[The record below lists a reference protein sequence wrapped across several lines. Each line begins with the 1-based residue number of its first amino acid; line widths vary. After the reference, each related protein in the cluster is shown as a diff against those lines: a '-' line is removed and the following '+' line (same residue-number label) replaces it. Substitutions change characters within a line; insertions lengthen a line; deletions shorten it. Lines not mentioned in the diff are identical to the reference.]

1 MKGDGYMEI
10 RLNRLTLENFKGIR
24 SFELEPGGQDI
35 TVRGANAAGKTTLQ
49 DGFLWLLFGK
59 DSQGKSDFAIKTLDA
74 AGQEIHG
81 LDHSVSAE
89 LDVDGKAVQLKKVY
103 REKWTKKR
111 GSTNKELTGHT
122 TEHFIEGVPVQKK
135 EWDKRIGELVDE
147 STFKLLTSPSYFNQ
161 LHWEKRRQILL
172 QVCGDISDQD
182 VIASN
187 TDLAKL
193 PDLLGNRSLED
204 HKKVVAARKKDINK
218 RLQDIPGR
226 IDELSR
232 STQATDQYSPRMIKD
247 RIQELEQKIEQAK
260 ASNGKADLYRQ
271 KSELEAELSR
281 LQHEDEQALRKRTQ
295 TIQDSIDQLTR
306 ERKDSAYELQS
317 AQSKIKEIEQS
328 RDRWTEQIEKLRAEY
343 RELAAQEASVDGTCP
358 TCGQELPEDQV
369 QTAKDKFNQDKAAR
383 LKEINAE
390 GKRIKGDVDQA
401 TQKIEELSVKTDK
414 LDSKIA
420 GLDQQIEAKQQ
431 ELELTKNQ
439 PGPNTE
445 VIALAEAEIRRIND
459 QLSQDIGVDTSTME
473 QELEAERSK
482 LAQVEAAKQSK
493 ARIEELKAE
502 EKKLAK
508 EYEDL
513 ESQTY
518 LMEQFVVSKVHM
530 LEEKINS
537 KFEMARFKMFK
548 ENLNGGLE
556 ETCQVTF
563 GGVPVGYG
571 LNTGATIAVGMDIVR
586 TLQTHYGIHCPI
598 WIDNRE
604 SLVELPSMDCQ
615 VLSLVVDGSC
625 PELTVETSTQYAE
638 AING

>member
-1 MKGDGYMEI
+1 MHLSLI
-10 RLNRLTLENFKGIR
+10 SLHISNFKGIE
-24 SFELEPGGQDI
+24 SLDLQLDGQNVSI
-35 TVRGANAAGKTTLQ
+35 FGANAAGKTSVA
-49 DGFLWLLFGK
+49 DSVHWCLFGE
-59 DSQGKSDFAIKTLDA
+59 DSRGSVGFEVKPLGQAGKQK
-74 AGQEIHG
+74 HG
-81 LDHSVSAE
+81 LCPTVE
-89 LDVDGKAVQLKKVY
+89 LCLSMDQRNIRLKRVLKEV
-103 REKWTKKR
+103 WTKKR
-111 GSTNKELTGHT
+111 GRQEKELTGHK
-122 TEHFIEGVPVQKK
+122 TEFYIDEAPMKKGEYEDSIEGIINK
-135 EWDKRIGELVDE
+135 DL
-147 STFKLLTSPSYFNQ
+147 FKLLTSATYFNQ
-161 LHWEKRRQILL
+161 KLDWKKRRQVLLDLFGDVSVEEVIEHNPELSKVPEILGSRTIEKHREL
-172 QVCGDISDQD
+172 ISKKKKE
-182 VIASN
+182 IAQ
-187 TDLAKL
+187 
-193 PDLLGNRSLED
+193 
-204 HKKVVAARKKDINK
+204 KKDQ
-218 RLQDIPGR
+218 LPAR
-226 IDELSR
+226 IDELYR
-232 STQATDQYSPRMIKD
+232 SIPAERPPREIFQQRIK
-247 RIQELEQKIEQAK
+247 ELECKIEAAK

-493 ARIEELKAE
+493 ARIEELKVE
-502 EKKLAK
+502 EKNLAK

-586 TLQTHYGIHCPI
+586 TLQNHYGIHCPI

>member
-1 MKGDGYMEI
+1 MHLSLI
-10 RLNRLTLENFKGIR
+10 SLHISNFKGIE
-24 SFELEPGGQDI
+24 SLDLQLDGQNVSI
-35 TVRGANAAGKTTLQ
+35 FGANAAGKTSVA
-49 DGFLWLLFGK
+49 DSVHWCLFGE
-59 DSQGKSDFAIKTLDA
+59 DSRGSVGFEVKPLGQAGKQK
-74 AGQEIHG
+74 HG
-81 LDHSVSAE
+81 LCPTVE
-89 LDVDGKAVQLKKVY
+89 LCLSMDQRNIRLKRVLKEV
-103 REKWTKKR
+103 WTKKR
-111 GSTNKELTGHT
+111 GRQEKELTGHK
-122 TEHFIEGVPVQKK
+122 TEFYIDEAPMKKGEYEDSIEGIINK
-135 EWDKRIGELVDE
+135 DL
-147 STFKLLTSPSYFNQ
+147 FKLLTSATYFNQ
-161 LHWEKRRQILL
+161 KLDWKKRRQVLLDLFGDVSVEEVIEHNPELSKVPEILGSRTIEKHREL
-172 QVCGDISDQD
+172 ISKKKKE
-182 VIASN
+182 IAQ
-187 TDLAKL
+187 
-193 PDLLGNRSLED
+193 
-204 HKKVVAARKKDINK
+204 KKDQ
-218 RLQDIPGR
+218 LPAR
-226 IDELSR
+226 IDELYR
-232 STQATDQYSPRMIKD
+232 SIPAERPPREIFQQRIK
-247 RIQELEQKIEQAK
+247 ELECKIEAAK

-295 TIQDSIDQLTR
+295 AIQDSIDQLTR

-493 ARIEELKAE
+493 ARIEELKVE
-502 EKKLAK
+502 EKNLAK